1 MNKVA
6 IMTDTICGISPD
18 AADELG
24 VKLIPLHVAMD
35 GVSYLDT
42 EVDKTRLYEQ
52 LAQRNTLPTTSAP
65 SAAQYL
71 GVYRELSQR
80 AEAIVHICYTSW
92 IGMGY
97 EQATR
102 AKDMARRELPKTKI
116 ETIDT
121 HTELGAQ
128 LLCVLEAARL
138 VADGKSFAEIVDGV
152 NRLVPK
158 LNLLYI
164 LDTVYYIGRGG
175 RMGRAD
181 DWADSVLDVK
191 SVLEL
196 DASTGGAMT
205 PVTRARTKAKAIEKS
220 VAIVKERNGNGK
232 LHVVVSHDDVPEEAE
247 QLKQQLLSQ
256 LPVSEIHI
264 AGVSPVNI
272 VHNGPGALRVGWYS
286 EEPGG

>member
-1 MNKVA
+1 
-6 IMTDTICGISPD
+6 
-18 AADELG
+18 
-24 VKLIPLHVAMD
+24 
-35 GVSYLDT
+35 
-42 EVDKTRLYEQ
+42 
-52 LAQRNTLPTTSAP
+52 
-65 SAAQYL
+65 
-71 GVYRELSQR
+71 
-80 AEAIVHICYTSW
+80 SW

-97 EQATR
+97 EQATK
-102 AKDMARRELPKTKI
+102 AKNMARRELPKTKI

-121 HTELGAQ
+121 HTEHGAQ
-128 LLCVLEAARL
+128 LLCVLEAVRL
-138 VADGKSFAEIVDGV
+138 AAAGKSFAEIVDGV

-164 LDTVYYIGRGG
+164 LDTVYYMGRGG

-181 DWADSVLDVK
+181 AWTDSALDVR
-191 SVLEL
+191 SILEL

-205 PVTRARTKAKAIEKS
+205 PVARARTKAKAIEKS
-220 VAIVKERNGNGK
+220 VAIMKERNGSGK

-247 QLKQQLLSQ
+247 QLKQRLLSQ

-264 AGVSPVNI
+264 AGVSPVTI